1 MGVIVSIRSHHFFR
15 YFDVSRGEVVDEFL
29 DTHEVGHEPADVQV
43 KHIMETLEKANI
55 PAAKMICFSRDNP
68 TVMQKTARLL
78 TEAIQEA
85 NCPKL
90 VDLPC
95 LLHPTHTS
103 FKEAVKVMDKS
114 IVQLLGQVHTFFK
127 TSAAR
132 REDLVDLR
140 EDMAERL
147 QDQFDEVLNRS
158 VLCWSTS
165 KSCSILSNIEINCIN
180 IQLLPATCGHPLA
193 RECPSPSEIPRP
205 LGLYSGVLYGVHS
218 QLPPPQQQECPKK

>member
-1 MGVIVSIRSHHFFR
+1 MCGCSLLI
-15 YFDVSRGEVVDEFL
+15 GPEVVDEFL

-43 KHIMETLEKANI
+43 KHIMDSLEKANI

-78 TEAIQEA
+78 TEAVNA
-85 NCPKL
+85 AGCPKL

-103 FKEAVKVMDKS
+103 YKEAIKAMDKS
-114 IVQLLGQVHTFFK
+114 IVQLLGLLHTFFK

-132 REDLVDLR
+132 REDLVNVR

-147 QDQFDEVLNRS
+147 EDQFDEVLDRF
-158 VLCWSTS
+158 VLCKNTS
-165 KSCSILSNIEINCIN
+165 KSCSILLN
-180 IQLLPATCGHPLA
+180 
-193 RECPSPSEIPRP
+193 
-205 LGLYSGVLYGVHS
+205 
-218 QLPPPQQQECPKK
+218 